1 MGSSTHLN
9 FLETDSIYY
18 HPCTQRPSSPLKEA
32 QRAAKIISDYGDT
45 VLCLSGGVDSEMMAR
60 VFLSCGIKFK
70 VAILRFKND
79 LNLYD
84 IRYAVSFCDFYN
96 CYRSFSLINLSGYY

>member
-18 HPCTQRPSSPLKEA
+18 HPCTQRPFSPLKEA
-32 QRAAKIISDYGDT
+32 QRATKIISDYGDT

-60 VFLSCGIKFK
+60 VFLSCGFIFK

-96 CYRSFSLINLSGYY
+96 LTYEFVDLDIID